1 MRRQHPFAADAAS
14 AFGLG
19 YRMTRRRSSWL
30 VLLTVVCAT
39 FAAAADLPPATT
51 GPSDPVATLIRQLH
65 ALRYAARESATFD
78 LLRLPPD
85 HRAAIENA
93 LAHETD
99 PEAATRLERVAVHLL
114 MKAHTSLGGDIGV
127 LGISLQMEGVQLDPK
142 RPTVQMTVLV
152 MKTQPGFPAAEELE
166 PCDRILGINGERFT
180 LQTSADD
187 FRRKIND
194 TPPGTVA
201 QISVL
206 REGKIL
212 ELPVRVAGLRT
223 EDAPLLKSI
232 VDQRDALITSYTESL
247 VNGSKSKPLVIRDE
261 SGASDN
267 ERRIDGVLP
276 AIAPNNP

>member
-1 MRRQHPFAADAAS
+1 MR
-14 AFGLG
+14 
-19 YRMTRRRSSWL
+19 
-30 VLLTVVCAT
+30 
-39 FAAAADLPPATT
+39 
-51 GPSDPVATLIRQLH
+51 
-65 ALRYAARESATFD
+65 
-78 LLRLPPD
+78 
-85 HRAAIENA
+85 

-99 PEAATRLERVAVHLL
+99 PEAASRLERVAVHLL
-114 MKAHTSLGGDIGV
+114 MKAHTPLGGDIGV
-127 LGISLQMEGVQLDPK
+127 LGISLQMEAVQLDPK

-194 TPPGTVA
+194 TPPGTVM

-212 ELPVRVAGLRT
+212 EVSVRVAGLRT

-232 VDQRDALITSYTESL
+232 VDQTSDAADHVLYGEPHYRL
-247 VNGSKSKPLVIRDE
+247 EVQAAGD
-261 SGASDN
+261 SG
-267 ERRIDGVLP
+267 
-276 AIAPNNP
+276 